1 MARSM
6 GERQRWAWLAAG
18 TSAVAATSLCGISWI
33 WVLLGVGTTAVL
45 SLWWDRTIRPA
56 GLAPMLPHTFGVLG
70 RIWAAV
76 CAVFAVAALAWC
88 ANLAV
93 RAFPLT
99 RGGVVLGWTLLA
111 LAAWGCRKGPAACA
125 ACAGVLSLF
134 LMILYGV
141 VGGFALPDLRGEYL
155 VPTGTWDQ
163 ALLACGLSL
172 LPAGVFFLPCRRRRP
187 GGCWPWTLLIP
198 LSAAALAAVTAGI
211 LSPELAAIPPAPL
224 YLAAQSVSLFGVME
238 HIEPLLSAAMTM
250 GIFSLM
256 ASLTCAVQALA
267 DQLRPWKWSGALAC
281 LAAAA
286 VMGPVG
292 RLPLELVALG
302 AAAFFGLTPALCALR
317 RS

>member
-56 GLAPMLPHTFGVLG
+56 GLAPMLPHSFGVLG

-211 LSPELAAIPPAPL
+211 LSPELAAIPP
-224 YLAAQSVSLFGVME
+224 
-238 HIEPLLSAAMTM
+238 H
-250 GIFSLM
+250 
-256 ASLTCAVQALA
+256 
-267 DQLRPWKWSGALAC
+267 
-281 LAAAA
+281 
-286 VMGPVG
+286 
-292 RLPLELVALG
+292 
-302 AAAFFGLTPALCALR
+302 PALSGRPVSEPFRGHGAY
-317 RS
+317 